1 MKKIRIALAL
11 VALLL
16 ASCASQS
23 AYRSAADSLERGDYL
38 SAALNAARSLSHD
51 PKNYKAL
58 DLLQKSFPLAREAM
72 EAESAN
78 ALASGQARRWERV
91 AAAWE
96 AMHAVNDAIQR
107 LPPLYKKGSKAP
119 VIFNLAYNQGLLA
132 QAKAE
137 AAENRYQEGLSLARV
152 GDRVSYRE
160 AYESFRLSMDYQP
173 GYKDA
178 AKRAEDARALGSD
191 RIAVIPFVAAA
202 GLSDPLN
209 GSGLLYDAFLS
220 QLVAGAARKTFLQV
234 VERGR
239 VEALLNEREFIV
251 SELMD
256 GRLKPTATGFYGA
269 NIIVFG
275 QLLSISYTYPTI
287 TSAAEFFEAIVD
299 EPIPGAVPVN
309 GVVPTQKALKRVLV
323 NRFTKTSS
331 LAVTLAYRA
340 VNAENSVIV
349 DADTR
354 SLSAAD
360 EHVWAVYLGDKEALP
375 PGYLS
380 LVQATEREILGP
392 QELLPG
398 LCAALGGQLASRL
411 VDSF

>member
-1 MKKIRIALAL
+1 MKKHSIALAL
-11 VALLL
+11 AALFF

-23 AYRSAADSLERGDYL
+23 AYRSAADSLGRGDYV

-58 DLLQKSFPLAREAM
+58 DLLQKSFPLAKEAM

-91 AAAWE
+91 ASAWE
-96 AMHAVNDAIQR
+96 AMHAMNDAIQR
-107 LPPLYKKGSKAP
+107 LPPLYRKGSKTP
-119 VIFNLAYNQGLLA
+119 VSFSLAYNQGLLA
-132 QAKAE
+132 QAKVE
-137 AAENRYQEGLSLARV
+137 AAENRYQEGLALARA
-152 GDRVSYRE
+152 GDRRSYRE
-160 AYESFRLSMDYQP
+160 AYENFLVAMDYQP

-191 RIAVIPFVAAA
+191 RVAVIPFVAAA
-202 GLSDPLN
+202 GLNDPLN
-209 GSGLLYDAFLS
+209 SAGLLYDAFLS

-234 VERGR
+234 VERSR
-239 VEALLNEREFIV
+239 IEALLNEREFSI

-256 GRLKPTATGFYGA
+256 GRLKPTASGFYGA

-275 QLLSISYTYPTI
+275 QLLSINYAYPTV
-287 TSAAEFFEAIVD
+287 TSVAEFFETMVD
-299 EPIPGAVPVN
+299 EPIPGALPVD

-323 NRFTKTSS
+323 NRFTKSS
-331 LAVTLAYRA
+331 TLSVTIAYRA

-380 LVQATEREILGP
+380 LVQTTEREIRGP

-398 LCAALGGQLASRL
+398 LCATLGGHLASRL
-411 VDSF
+411 VAGF